1 MAEGSTEV
9 SITHPKLS
17 RRWVPA
23 GAALLALAAL
33 TALFLL
39 RGESHAEAG
48 QWLNFPGP
56 SSGYVEVPDAPALSP
71 TGAVTLEAWVYLR
84 SYGQF
89 GARDSCATIA
99 GKDFLEA
106 YWMGICYGKL
116 RLLVRGDFLDT
127 TADLPLY
134 DWTHVAA
141 TYDGTTIRIFVNA
154 VLADERV
161 LTPGGP
167 ITTSS
172 DPLRIGQDVGW
183 DASPDGIL
191 DEVRL
196 WNVARAQMQIEGTM
210 DTTLAGPTPG
220 LVAVWNFDGDLTDP
234 AGGHNGA
241 LHGNAE
247 IIGTVP
253 TPTPS
258 PSPSET
264 PTPSPEVSETPSP
277 TPSDTPTPT
286 PEPTPSPTPSPTPL
300 PNGNGDVN
308 CSGAVTAVD
317 ALQILRH
324 VAGLPVNLP
333 AGCQPIGS

>member
-1 MAEGSTEV
+1 M
-9 SITHPKLS
+9 SITHPRLS
-17 RRWVPA
+17 RRYSLA
-23 GAALLALAAL
+23 AAALLTLAAL
-33 TALFLL
+33 AVLILA
-39 RGESHAEAG
+39 RDESRAEAA
-48 QWLNFPGP
+48 QFLNFPGP
-56 SSGYVEVPDAPALSP
+56 SSGYVEVPNDPALSP
-71 TGAVTLEAWVYLR
+71 TATVTLEAWVYLR

-89 GARDSCATIA
+89 GARDSCATIV
-99 GKDFLEA
+99 GKDFLES

-116 RLLVRGDFLDT
+116 RLLVRGEFLDT
-127 TADLPLY
+127 TGDLPLY

-141 TYDGTTIRIFVNA
+141 TYDGTTIRLYVNA
-154 VLADERV
+154 TLADERV

-172 DPLRIGQDVGW
+172 DPLRIGQDVAW

-234 AGGHNGA
+234 AGGHNGT

-253 TPTPS
+253 TPTPT
-258 PSPSET
+258 PVPTDTPTPTPVPTDTPTPTPEGSET
-264 PTPSPEVSETPSP
+264 PTP
-277 TPSDTPTPT
+277 TPSDTPTPSPT
-286 PEPTPSPTPSPTPL
+286 GVPTPSPL
-300 PNGNGDVN
+300 PHGNGDVN
-308 CSGAVTAVD
+308 CSGAVNAVD
-317 ALQILRH
+317 ALQILRY

-333 AGCQPIGS
+333 VGCPQIGS